1 MKCVFCP
8 VMHLISNLTFVD
20 MTNAINRIAKVTM
33 QPFFLRIMFVTLA
46 IHFCLQTNAQV
57 MKDGSKPAAASK
69 LTLVGHTGSFA
80 DSLWA
85 GIIDGEKGTYLAPVA
100 RIKSGQFTISAK
112 LEEPGL
118 YILMI
123 GDPKNQASLKYFN
136 VFLENEP
143 AELSVKDAN
152 SDVEPIK
159 GDALFAW
166 QALVQQFGPDF
177 DTLSILNK
185 MQESAGTYG
194 YNTDSIIKARQ
205 TVAARVGQ
213 KMPAYLKDY
222 NKSAVSAFLLNLVWP
237 LNFPI
242 TQVDGWL
249 QQLQPSAINNQYGAS
264 IKEQVA
270 TEKVL
275 GYGAVAPVFVQND
288 PEANPVSLEKFRGKY
303 VLIDF
308 WASWCGPCR
317 QENPNVVRAFHKYK
331 TKNFTVLGVSL
342 DKEKKR
348 WLQAIADDQLQWTQV
363 SDLAFWNNAAARLY
377 RVSSIPQNYLL
388 DPEGKIIGKNLR
400 GAELDAFLEKTLGNN

>member
-1 MKCVFCP
+1 
-8 VMHLISNLTFVD
+8 MHLISNLTFVD

-33 QPFFLRIMFVTLA
+33 QPFFMRIMFVTLA
-46 IHFCLQTNAQV
+46 ITFCLQTNAQV
-57 MKDGSKPAAASK
+57 MRDGSKPAAASK
-69 LTLVGHTGSFA
+69 LTLVGHTGPFA

-85 GIIDGEKGTYLAPVA
+85 GLIDGEKGTYLAPVA
-100 RIKSGQFTISAK
+100 RIKSGQFMISAK
-112 LEEPGL
+112 LEQPGL

-123 GDPKNQASLKYFN
+123 GDPKNQSSLKYFN
-136 VFLENEP
+136 VFLDNEP
-143 AELSVKDAN
+143 VELLVKDAN

-159 GDALFAW
+159 GDAPFAW
-166 QALVQQFGPDF
+166 KALVQQFGPDF

-194 YNTDSIIKARQ
+194 YNTDSIIRARQ

-213 KMPAYLKDY
+213 KMPTYLKEY
-222 NKSAVSAFLLNLVWP
+222 NNSAVSAFLLNLVWP

-242 TQVDGWL
+242 AQVDGWL

-264 IKEQVA
+264 INEQVA

-288 PEANPVSLEKFRGKY
+288 PEAKPVSLENFRGKY

-317 QENPNVVRAFHKYK
+317 QENPNVVRAYHKYK
-331 TKNFTVLGVSL
+331 AKNFTVLGVSL

-377 RVSSIPQNYLL
+377 RVASIPQNYLL

-400 GAELDAFLEKTLGNN
+400 GAELDSFLEKTLGNN